1 MANKSINEYLFELWT
16 EGNIEELQK
25 QVKQLAKAF
34 RIETINKINELGFK
48 GYVEFAIK
56 EAKESLLRVQN
67 PTPKDIETFGKDY
80 FADLEQRAKDTI
92 DYFEGLLKDG
102 KLLESEMAEY
112 KNRLLKIEKLGESV
126 IEDEFLKNYSILPNS
141 PITKVIKNISIAKS
155 NTNATNIPVNKN
167 ARLQETIDL
176 QGGRGIYLYFNNNEK
191 YEIVF
196 DNLKALNKRQ
206 SIAFRKTLNFI
217 LIKANEQNVPNN
229 IYFDLEEYQKM
240 TGYKN
245 KDTAYRGAIRNFDN
259 LRRMSIGG
267 VIGGRGKRKE
277 VRNKAT
283 YVFIARD
290 ITYNQCCI
298 ECKPELV
305 HMLSQYFTLL
315 PTWAGEL
322 GTKAY
327 DMLDYI
333 FYMARQKQ
341 NLTNIQK
348 NKSFNISLRSINE
361 NIGGHDPTKTDRHT
375 QFIINPILDAIE
387 EIEEKQQGEGIKITP
402 IYNHDYKN
410 AHDFLEGY
418 LEIQLG
424 KEAINYFIKRHAD
437 RQKHLKKGSKK

>member
-1 MANKSINEYLFELWT
+1 MATKSINEYLFELWT
-16 EGNIEELQK
+16 DGNMEELQK
-25 QVKQLAKAF
+25 QVQQLAKAF
-34 RIETINKINELGFK
+34 RSETIKRINDLGFK

-56 EAKESLLRVQN
+56 EAKESLSRVQN
-67 PTPKDIETFGKDY
+67 PSPKDIETFGEGY
-80 FADLEQRAKDTI
+80 FVELTQRAKETI
-92 DYFEGLLKDG
+92 DYFEGLLKDES
-102 KLLESEMAEY
+102 LLKSEMTEY
-112 KNRLLKIEKLGESV
+112 MNRLIEIESRGR
-126 IEDEFLKNYSILPNS
+126 IEDVFLENYNILPNS

-155 NTNATNIPVNKN
+155 NIKATKIPVNKN
-167 ARLQETIDL
+167 AKLQETIDL

-196 DNLKALNKRQ
+196 DNLRALNKRQ

-240 TGYKN
+240 AGYKS

-259 LRRMSIGG
+259 IRRMSIGG
-267 VIGGRGKRKE
+267 VISGRGKGKE
-277 VRNKAT
+277 IRNKAS

-305 HMLSQYFTLL
+305 DMLSQYFTLL

-322 GTKAY
+322 DTKAY
-327 DMLDYI
+327 DLLDYI

-341 NLTNIQK
+341 NLANIQK
-348 NKSFNISLRSINE
+348 NKSFNINLRTINE
-361 NIGGHDPTKTDRHT
+361 NIGGHDPAETTRHT
-375 QFIINPILDAIE
+375 EYIIDPILNAVE
-387 EIEEKQQGEGIKITP
+387 EIEEKQQGEGVKITP
-402 IYNHDYKN
+402 IYNHNYKN
-410 AHDFLEGY
+410 AYDFLEGY